1 MLQHTDEHGGEQ
13 NSNSIDNRRSM
24 SEFTGLKCK
33 GAIFRPILFARILCI
48 KCQTKFPNV
57 LLRFTPCLLTDESFI

>member
-33 GAIFRPILFARILCI
+33 GELTHAPPVEFTGLKCKGAIFRPILFARILCI
-48 KCQTKFPNV
+48 KGT
-57 LLRFTPCLLTDESFI
+57 